1 MMITINKLS
10 KRFENLEVL
19 KEINLQVNSGEVV
32 AILGP
37 SGSGKSTLLRCMN
50 GLEEM
55 TSGSLELA
63 GIVLDSNQSK
73 KEQKKNIRQIRLH
86 TGMVFQQ
93 FNLYPHKTA
102 LQNVIEALLVVKK
115 MPKDQ
120 AVKKG
125 EALLERVGLLERKD
139 AFPSKLSGG
148 QQQRVAIARALTME
162 PAVML
167 FDEPTSA
174 LDPEL
179 VGEVLAVMKELAK
192 EGMTMVVVTH
202 EMEFARDVADRII
215 FMADGNIIEQG
226 TPDEFFTPYENRTG
240 KKVFKQNVKTNTCK
254 RRVKG

>member
-1 MMITINKLS
+1 MITINKLS
-10 KRFENLEVL
+10 KRFGNLEVL

-55 TSGSLELA
+55 TSGSIELA

-73 KEQKKNIRQIRLH
+73 KEQKKNIRQIRLR

-226 TPDEFFTPYENRTG
+226 TPEEFFTNT
-240 KKVFKQNVKTNTCK
+240 KTERARKFLNK
-254 RRVKG
+254 M

>member
-10 KRFENLEVL
+10 KRFGNLEVL

-73 KEQKKNIRQIRLH
+73 KEQKKNIRQIRLR

-139 AFPSKLSGG
+139 AFPSKLSG
-148 QQQRVAIARALTME
+148 AAATCSHC
-162 PAVML
+162 PC
-167 FDEPTSA
+167 F
-174 LDPEL
+174 
-179 VGEVLAVMKELAK
+179 
-192 EGMTMVVVTH
+192 
-202 EMEFARDVADRII
+202 
-215 FMADGNIIEQG
+215 NNG
-226 TPDEFFTPYENRTG
+226 TRCDAF
-240 KKVFKQNVKTNTCK
+240 
-254 RRVKG
+254 

>member
-1 MMITINKLS
+1 MITINKLS
-10 KRFENLEVL
+10 KKFENLEVL

-55 TSGSLELA
+55 TSGSLQLS
-63 GIVLDSNQSK
+63 GIVLNSKQSK
-73 KEQKKNIRQIRLH
+73 KEQKKNIRQIRLR

-93 FNLYPHKTA
+93 FNLYLHKTA

-148 QQQRVAIARALTME
+148 QQQRVAIARALQWN
-162 PAVML
+162 L
-167 FDEPTSA
+167 
-174 LDPEL
+174 L
-179 VGEVLAVMKELAK
+179 
-192 EGMTMVVVTH
+192 
-202 EMEFARDVADRII
+202 
-215 FMADGNIIEQG
+215 
-226 TPDEFFTPYENRTG
+226 
-240 KKVFKQNVKTNTCK
+240 
-254 RRVKG
+254 